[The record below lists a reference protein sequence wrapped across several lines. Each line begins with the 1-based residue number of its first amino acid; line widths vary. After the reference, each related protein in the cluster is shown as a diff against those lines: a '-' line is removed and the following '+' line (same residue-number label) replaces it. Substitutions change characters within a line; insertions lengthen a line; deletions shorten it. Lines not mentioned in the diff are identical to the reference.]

1 MMGEI
6 QFILKNT
13 YRVLRTVLCTVWDKI
28 IREHTS
34 SGEKSYKKNHIMKML
49 KENKVLGVQ

>member
-1 MMGEI
+1 MGEI